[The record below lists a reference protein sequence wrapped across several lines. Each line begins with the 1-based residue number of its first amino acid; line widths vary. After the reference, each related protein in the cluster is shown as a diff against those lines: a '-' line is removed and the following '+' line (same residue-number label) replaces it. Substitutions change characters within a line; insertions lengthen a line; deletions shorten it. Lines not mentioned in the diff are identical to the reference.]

1 MCEPGYKPIYEYVNP
16 DPNSVL
22 NTENLINTKNK
33 LLDGANNILNS
44 YTGKSNNDDNNSD
57 KINEQNK
64 KINEQNLIK
73 LKNQYEKLP
82 KYKILNDFLDN
93 FIKNY
98 DLYSDSHQA
107 QYNYNIYNN
116 RDNSDNDDYTDNKNY
131 YKILN
136 LLSQLQSYR
145 NKKYENVI
153 IERYRNDILKNLL
166 SKLYYNSNK
175 NRNYYGGGDN
185 LNNDELTEK
194 LKKSEEE
201 KNKLIQENEKLKKS
215 EEEKNKLIQEN
226 EKLKNITKVSD
237 DKPVIQT
244 EKNMN
249 IQEINDA
256 YNGITSL
263 EIKNNKIIIEFVKK
277 YKNKIINKYNDR
289 NRFRNQ
295 WYGRNRDDEDDD
307 EDITNNPQMIFLL
320 DIQNFK
326 NLDELIQF
334 ILNKLIGNDNSTI
347 KKTTK
352 NISNYLNKLKSKFFG
367 GKSMRYKSKTSKNN
381 NKYKNKTKKC
391 NKK

>member
-98 DLYSDSHQA
+98 DLYSDSRQA
-107 QYNYNIYNN
+107 QSNYNIYNN

-194 LKKSEEE
+194 LSKVKSQLEDLTKALDHNKTEYTKFTLDVQREAEEE
-201 KNKLIQENEKLKKS
+201 
-215 EEEKNKLIQEN
+215 
-226 EKLKNITKVSD
+226 
-237 DKPVIQT
+237 
-244 EKNMN
+244 
-249 IQEINDA
+249 
-256 YNGITSL
+256 Y
-263 EIKNNKIIIEFVKK
+263 
-277 YKNKIINKYNDR
+277 
-289 NRFRNQ
+289 
-295 WYGRNRDDEDDD
+295 
-307 EDITNNPQMIFLL
+307 
-320 DIQNFK
+320 
-326 NLDELIQF
+326 
-334 ILNKLIGNDNSTI
+334 
-347 KKTTK
+347 
-352 NISNYLNKLKSKFFG
+352 NKLKDEA
-367 GKSMRYKSKTSKNN
+367 
-381 NKYKNKTKKC
+381 NKTDTKTDTTSGSSSSS
-391 NKK
+391 NKPPPKVIN